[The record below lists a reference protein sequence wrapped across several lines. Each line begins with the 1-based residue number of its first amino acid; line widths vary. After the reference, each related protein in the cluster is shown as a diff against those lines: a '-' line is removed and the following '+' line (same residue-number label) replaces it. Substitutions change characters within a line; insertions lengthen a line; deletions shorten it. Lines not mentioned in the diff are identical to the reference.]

1 MGVVLMS
8 LGEKLRSLRESKGLT
23 MKELSEKLGV
33 DRTSV
38 SAWER
43 DRTTPNYDML
53 IKICSVL
60 SCDFRELASR

>member
-1 MGVVLMS
+1 MGFVLMS

-23 MKELSEKLGV
+23 MKELSEKLSV

-43 DRTTPNYDML
+43 PYHT
-53 IKICSVL
+53 
-60 SCDFRELASR
+60 

>member
-1 MGVVLMS
+1 MS
-8 LGEKLRSLRESKGLT
+8 LGENIKRLRQS
-23 MKELSEKLGV
+23 KELTTKELAEKLGV

-53 IKICSVL
+53 IKICAVL
-60 SCDFRELASR
+60 SCKLNELLEI

>member
-1 MGVVLMS
+1 MS
-8 LGEKLRSLRESKGLT
+8 LGEKLRSLRVSNELT
-23 MKELSEKLGV
+23 MKELAEKLGV

-43 DRTTPNYDML
+43 DRTTPNYDMH

-60 SCDFRELASR
+60 SCEINELSRV

>member
-1 MGVVLMS
+1 MK
-8 LGEKLRSLRESKGLT
+8 LGENIKLLRESKGLT
-23 MKELSEKLGV
+23 MKELAEKLGV

-53 IKICSVL
+53 IKIYDVL
-60 SCDFRELASR
+60 SCEPNDIV

>member
-1 MGVVLMS
+1 MGFVLMS

>member
-1 MGVVLMS
+1 MS
-8 LGEKLRSLRESKGLT
+8 LGENIKRLRQS
-23 MKELSEKLGV
+23 KELTTKELAEKLGV

-60 SCDFRELASR
+60 SCEINELSRV

>member
-1 MGVVLMS
+1 MS
-8 LGEKLRSLRESKGLT
+8 LGENIKHLRESNELT
-23 MKELSEKLGV
+23 IKEFAEKLGV

-43 DRTTPNYDML
+43 DRVTPNYDML

-60 SCDFRELASR
+60 SCKPNELVEI